1 MSHELERL
9 EIAALVHEEL
19 DLLADKFTPLPDES
33 GRLEGDYTKPLDR
46 SQRDLA
52 LSDLSTATDGQK
64 NAVIAGVTYYMYRRI
79 VNYRSVNVSI
89 AGGIGAGGRR
99 DMNWNL
105 HLRELKQLQKQY
117 REDYE
122 KAAAMIGVILKPVAR
137 AAQGTLRIDDEGVG
151 ANLVQGIGIGLPWF
165 TEGYNEADD
174 EWHS

>member
-64 NAVIAGVTYYMYRRI
+64 NAVI
-79 VNYRSVNVSI
+79 
-89 AGGIGAGGRR
+89 
-99 DMNWNL
+99 D
-105 HLRELKQLQKQY
+105 
-117 REDYE
+117 
-122 KAAAMIGVILKPVAR
+122 
-137 AAQGTLRIDDEGVG
+137 
-151 ANLVQGIGIGLPWF
+151 
-165 TEGYNEADD
+165 
-174 EWHS
+174 

>member
-1 MSHELERL
+1 
-9 EIAALVHEEL
+9 
-19 DLLADKFTPLPDES
+19 
-33 GRLEGDYTKPLDR
+33 
-46 SQRDLA
+46 
-52 LSDLSTATDGQK
+52 
-64 NAVIAGVTYYMYRRI
+64 
-79 VNYRSVNVSI
+79 
-89 AGGIGAGGRR
+89 
-99 DMNWNL
+99 
-105 HLRELKQLQKQY
+105 LKQLQKQY